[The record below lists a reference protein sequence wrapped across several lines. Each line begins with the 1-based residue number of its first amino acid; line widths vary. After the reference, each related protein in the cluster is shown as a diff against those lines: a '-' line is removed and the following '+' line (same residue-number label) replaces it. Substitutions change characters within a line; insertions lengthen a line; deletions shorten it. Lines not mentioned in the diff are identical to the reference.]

1 MSLATSVRPDPSKPA
16 SPTTSPGLQ
25 RQIERRHDAPPPQS
39 LGQKDRLPLN
49 RCVRAGFEAL
59 LGLHELAPE
68 HQRDQFQPRQLPRRG
83 RPDQAPV
90 AQHGYAVGDPVH
102 LIDEM
107 GDEDDRDAARLE
119 IAQDAE
125 QQLGLVGVEAGGR
138 LVEHQNPR
146 VLFERAGDRDQLLN
160 RDRIG
165 AERALDVDV
174 DIEPREPLARD
185 GARLAPGN
193 QAEPARLAAE
203 REVLGHR
210 HGRDEIDFLVD
221 RADAHRARLA
231 GRADI
236 DGAAV
241 DANFALVAA
250 NRAGHD
256 LDQRRLAGAV
266 LSHQRMHFAGLD
278 AEIDAIQRPHAG
290 KRLGNAEHFD
300 PRRQG
305 LRHARR
311 RGCQGEIAP
320 SAAFAQAAH
329 VRADESGVPLSSE
342 TPPVVSPAALAQ
354 PPGVAAV
361 CRSDGMTTH
370 FGSSFLSLR

>member
-1 MSLATSVRPDPSKPA
+1 MAPKMSLATSVRPDPNKPA
-16 SPTTSPGLQ
+16 SPTTSPGLSDE
-25 RQIERRHDAPPPQS
+25 IERRHDAPAPQS

-68 HQRDQFQPRQLPRRG
+68 HERDQSQPRQLPGRS
-83 RPDQAPV
+83 RPDEAPV
-90 AQHGYAVGDPVH
+90 AQHGYAIGDPVH
-102 LIDEM
+102 LIDEV

-125 QQLGLVGVEAGGR
+125 QKLGLVGVEAGGR

-146 VLFERAGDRDQLLN
+146 VLFERASDGDQLLN
-160 RDRIG
+160 RDRVR
-165 AERALDVDV
+165 AERALRVDV
-174 DIEPREPLARD
+174 DTEPREPLARD
-185 GARLAPGN
+185 GARRAPGN
-193 QAEPARLAAE
+193 QAEPARLAAK

-210 HGRDEIDFLVD
+210 HGRDQIDFLVD

-241 DANFALVAA
+241 DADFAGVAA
-250 NRAGHD
+250 DRAGHD

-266 LSHQRMHFAGLD
+266 LAHERMHFAGLD
-278 AEIDAIQRPHAG
+278 AEINAIERPDAW

-311 RGCQGEIAP
+311 RWMSWRDCPERGVRTSGAC
-320 SAAFAQAAH
+320 SA
-329 VRADESGVPLSSE
+329 DKSGVSLSSE
-342 TPPVVSPAALAQ
+342 TPPVPSRFSVSRPESPRYAGQ
-354 PPGVAAV
+354 TG
-361 CRSDGMTTH
+361 
-370 FGSSFLSLR
+370 